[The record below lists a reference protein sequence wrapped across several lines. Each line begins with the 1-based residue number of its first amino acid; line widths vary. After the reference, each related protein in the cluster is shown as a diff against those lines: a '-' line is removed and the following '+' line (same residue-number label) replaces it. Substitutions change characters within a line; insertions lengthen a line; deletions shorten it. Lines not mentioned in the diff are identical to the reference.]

1 MTMARSRRFLVNF
14 WSGVVI
20 LRRIFLIIVAVSI
33 FSLAVKAM
41 ADTLELI
48 GPAQPVAQGEVVRI
62 LLRGVT
68 NGSEMKGSWQGQP
81 VEFFK
86 IDEEHYGSLVGIDL
100 KLAPGTYPLEVA
112 VNSPGNSTL
121 TKSKSITVVDKD
133 YGVQRLT
140 LPANMVTL
148 DSATLKR
155 VKKEGARF
163 SRLWYKQNPRRYWQG
178 SFVRPV
184 PGERTTPFGLRRIL
198 NGEPRSSHSGVD
210 LRATEAEPVRA
221 TNHGKVVL
229 VGEFYFHG
237 KAVVVD
243 HGWGIYSMY
252 FHLSQVDVAEGD
264 FVGKNAIIGLAGS
277 TGRATGPHLHWGVRI
292 GGARVDPFALLR
304 VTSG

>member
-1 MTMARSRRFLVNF
+1 M
-14 WSGVVI
+14 VI
-20 LRRIFLIIVAVSI
+20 LRRIFLIIVAVSF
-33 FSLAVKAM
+33 FSMAVKAM

-48 GPAQPVAQGEVVRI
+48 GPGQPVAQGEVVRI
-62 LLRGVT
+62 LLRGAT
-68 NGSEMKGSWQGQP
+68 NGSKMKGSWQGQP

-121 TKSKSITVVDKD
+121 TRSRSITVVDKD

-140 LPANMVTL
+140 LPPNMVTL

-155 VKKEGARF
+155 VRKEGARF

-178 SFVRPV
+178 NFVRPV

-210 LRATEAEPVRA
+210 LRATEGEPVRA

-277 TGRATGPHLHWGVRI
+277 TGRATGPHLHWGVRV

>member
-1 MTMARSRRFLVNF
+1 M
-14 WSGVVI
+14 VI
-20 LRRIFLIIVAVSI
+20 LRRIFLIILAVSI
-33 FSLAVKAM
+33 FSLAVKGM

-48 GPAQPVAQGEVVRI
+48 GPEQPVAQGEVVRI
-62 LLRGVT
+62 QLRGAT
-68 NGSEMKGSWQGQP
+68 NGSKMKGSWQGQP

-121 TKSKSITVVDKD
+121 TRSRSITVVDKD
-133 YGVQRLT
+133 DGVQRLT
-140 LPANMVTL
+140 MPPNMVTL

-155 VKKEGARF
+155 VRKEGARF

-178 SFVRPV
+178 NFVRPV

-210 LRATEAEPVRA
+210 LRATEGEPVRA

-264 FVGKNAIIGLAGS
+264 FIGKNAIIGLAGS

>member
-1 MTMARSRRFLVNF
+1 M
-14 WSGVVI
+14 VI
-20 LRRIFLIIVAVSI
+20 LRRIFLIILAVSI

-48 GPAQPVAQGEVVRI
+48 GPEQPVVQGEVVRI
-62 LLRGVT
+62 LLRGAT
-68 NGSEMKGSWQGQP
+68 SGAEMKGSWQGQP
-81 VEFFK
+81 LEFFK
-86 IDEEHYGSLVGIDL
+86 IDEEQYGSLVGIDL

-112 VNSPGNSTL
+112 VKSPGNGTL
-121 TKSKSITVVDKD
+121 TKSRSITVVDKD

-155 VKKEGARF
+155 VKREGARF
-163 SRLWYKQNPRRYWQG
+163 SRLWYKQNPKRYWQG

-210 LRATEAEPVRA
+210 LRATEGEPVRA

-237 KAVVVD
+237 KAVVLD

-277 TGRATGPHLHWGVRI
+277 TGRSTGPHLHWGVRI

>member
-1 MTMARSRRFLVNF
+1 M
-14 WSGVVI
+14 VI
-20 LRRIFLIIVAVSI
+20 LRRFFLIILAVSI
-33 FSLAVKAM
+33 FSPAVKAM

-48 GPAQPVAQGEVVRI
+48 GPEQPVAQGEVVRI
-62 LLRGVT
+62 LLRGAT

-112 VNSPGNSTL
+112 VNPPGNSTL
-121 TKSKSITVVDKD
+121 TKRRSITVVDKD

-140 LPANMVTL
+140 LPPNMVTL

-155 VKKEGARF
+155 VRKEGARF

-178 SFVRPV
+178 NFVRPV

-210 LRATEAEPVRA
+210 LRATEGEPVRA

-237 KAVVVD
+237 KAVVID

-252 FHLSQVDVAEGD
+252 FHLSQVGVAAGD
-264 FVGKNAIIGLAGS
+264 FIGKNAIIGLAGS
-277 TGRATGPHLHWGVRI
+277 TGRATGPHLHWGVRL